1 MHENTLRLM
10 AGFVGRFMGGQPGR
24 ILEVGSMDVNGT
36 YRGIIPAGWEY
47 TGLDQVPGPNVDFVA
62 PTLPWMIPDGHF
74 DAVIS
79 GQCLEHTT
87 DPFAVCREIGRVVKA
102 DRPVC
107 LIAPWRWDI
116 HRHPIDC
123 WRILPDGM
131 EILLK
136 LAGCADIETGT
147 SEDDCFGIGRRQATV
162 EEMADGL
169 KRAGMTWGGS

>member
-10 AGFVGRFMGGQPGR
+10 GDFVERFLAGLAPGR

-47 TGLDQVPGPNVDFVA
+47 TGLDQGPGPNVDFVA
-62 PTLPWMIPDGHF
+62 PTLPWMIQDGHF
-74 DAVIS
+74 DAAIS
-79 GQCLEHTT
+79 GQCLEHAQ
-87 DPFAVCREIGRVVKA
+87 DPFAVCREIGRVVKP
-102 DRPVC
+102 DGPVC

-131 EILLK
+131 RVLLG
-136 LAGCADIETGT
+136 LARCVDVETWVDQ
-147 SEDDCFGIGRRQATV
+147 DDCVGIGRRRESI
-162 EEMADGL
+162 EEYSEVL
-169 KRAGMTWGGS
+169 KRYGMVWRP